1 MPAGGRP
8 FDSEA
13 VMQGKSPHALLDRT
27 ALPPTRT
34 DGQDPQASADTSQE
48 VFPSPRAVLG
58 EAAVIIAAFL
68 LIALTLQALVVWI
81 GA

>member
-1 MPAGGRP
+1 
-8 FDSEA
+8 
-13 VMQGKSPHALLDRT
+13 MQGKSPHALLDRT
-27 ALPPTRT
+27 ALSPARM

-58 EAAVIIAAFL
+58 EAAVTIAAFL